1 MSLKEVSQSLPTTA
15 DFHAA
20 IASSSDGWYRAC
32 AQITGDPDLA
42 SDAIQDALLKAWS
55 RRKQFHGQSRLDTWI
70 HRIAVNTA
78 LDLLR
83 SARPERWE
91 ALENDPMD
99 ESRRPDDEH
108 ENRVLARQFETS
120 LSELSDLERLC
131 VVLKHVE
138 QWPLKEIADQLGSS
152 VGTVKQALFRGIKK
166 LRTELNDLRRT
177 S

>member
-1 MSLKEVSQSLPTTA
+1 
-15 DFHAA
+15 
-20 IASSSDGWYRAC
+20 
-32 AQITGDPDLA
+32 
-42 SDAIQDALLKAWS
+42 
-55 RRKQFHGQSRLDTWI
+55 
-70 HRIAVNTA
+70 
-78 LDLLR
+78 
-83 SARPERWE
+83 
-91 ALENDPMD
+91 MD